1 MSFDPIGQALSA
13 LNKLAG
19 NELLHKYGLY
29 QPTQKIAYR
38 ATKEGF
44 RAAVAIGRQWKE
56 VQKLLKPERL
66 PAAQRKNDLFDL
78 SISEDQQIVRDMAQ
92 RFAREVMREIA
103 AKSNDAA
110 KAPEDF
116 AAQFA
121 ELGLASFAVPENLG
135 GAAAESSVVTQ
146 ALLAEDLAYGDMG
159 LAVAALAPIGVAN
172 ALAAYGSADQQAKYL
187 APFAGDKAPTAAI
200 AISERRPAFEPR
212 ELRTRARVE
221 GDKYVITGEKTL
233 VPLATSCELFLV
245 AAELVGR
252 GPQIFI
258 VEAAAEGVTVKD
270 EPSMGIRAAGLGAVR
285 LEEVRVPKA
294 ALLGEEAGS
303 VDYEQF
309 LDRSLLAWC
318 ALSVGAAQAVLDY
331 VVPYCNDRK
340 AFGEPISHR
349 QAVAFKVADIATE
362 LDAMRLLTWRA
373 AARAEEGKPFHRE
386 AYLAHVLCSEK
397 GMQIGTDGV
406 QLLGGHGFTKEHPA
420 ERWYRD
426 LRALGVIAGGV
437 FV

>member
-66 PAAQRKNDLFDL
+66 PAAQRKHDLFDL
-78 SISEDQQIVRDMAQ
+78 SISEDQQMVRDMAQ
-92 RFAREVMREIA
+92 RFAREVMRDIA

-110 KAPEDF
+110 KAPDDF
-116 AAQFA
+116 TAQFA
-121 ELGLASFAVPENLG
+121 ELGLASFAVPESLG

-146 ALLAEDLAYGDMG
+146 VLIAEDLAYGDMG

-187 APFAGDKAPTAAI
+187 APFAGDKAPIASL

-233 VPLATSCELFLV
+233 VPLATSSELFLV

-252 GPQIFI
+252 GPQVFI
-258 VEAAAEGVTVKD
+258 VEAATEGVSVKD
-270 EPSMGIRAAGLGAVR
+270 EPSMGVRAAGLGALK
-285 LEEVRVPKA
+285 LEDVRVPKS
-294 ALLGEEAGS
+294 ALLGEEPGS

>member
-56 VQKLLKPERL
+56 VQKLIKPERL
-66 PAAQRKNDLFDL
+66 PNATRKNDLFDL
-78 SISEDQQIVRDMAQ
+78 SISEDQQLVRDTAQ
-92 RFAREVMREIA
+92 RFAKEVMRDA
-103 AKSNDAA
+103 AMKANDAA
-110 KAPEDF
+110 KAPDDF

-121 ELGLASFAVPENLG
+121 ELGLAAFAVPENLG

-146 ALLAEDLAYGDMG
+146 VLVAEDLAYGDMG

-187 APFAGDKAPTAAI
+187 APFAGDKVPVAAI
-200 AISERRPAFEPR
+200 AIAERRPGFEPR
-212 ELRTRARVE
+212 ELRTRARIDGE
-221 GDKYVITGEKTL
+221 TYVLTGEKTL
-233 VPLATSCELFLV
+233 VPLATSAELFLV

-258 VEAAAEGVTVKD
+258 VEAATAGVSVKD
-270 EPSMGIRAAGLGAVR
+270 ERSMGIRAAGLGALKLDEVR
-285 LEEVRVPKA
+285 LPRT
-294 ALLGEEAGS
+294 ALLGEDAS
-303 VDYEQF
+303 AVDYEQF

-318 ALSVGAAQAVLDY
+318 ALSLGAAQAVLDY

-362 LDAMRLLTWRA
+362 LEAMRLLTWRA

-386 AYLAHVLCSEK
+386 AYLAHVLCTDK

-426 LRALGVIAGGV
+426 LRALGVISGGV

>member
-66 PAAQRKNDLFDL
+66 PAAQRKHDLFDL
-78 SISEDQQIVRDMAQ
+78 SISEDQQLVRDMAQ

-110 KAPEDF
+110 KAPDDF
-116 AAQFA
+116 TAQFA
-121 ELGLASFAVPENLG
+121 ELGLASFAVPESLG

-146 ALLAEDLAYGDMG
+146 VLIAEDLAYGDMG

-187 APFAGDKAPTAAI
+187 APFAGDKAPIASL

-233 VPLATSCELFLV
+233 VPLATSSELFLV

-252 GPQIFI
+252 GPQVFI
-258 VEAAAEGVTVKD
+258 VEAATEGVSVKD
-270 EPSMGIRAAGLGAVR
+270 EPSMGVRAAGLGALK
-285 LEEVRVPKA
+285 LEEVRVPKS
-294 ALLGEEAGS
+294 ALLGEEPGS

>member
-44 RAAVAIGRQWKE
+44 RAAVAIGRQWKAA
-56 VQKLLKPERL
+56 QKLLKPERL
-66 PAAQRKNDLFDL
+66 PTAARKNDLFDL
-78 SISEDQQIVRDMAQ
+78 SISEDQRLVRETAQ
-92 RFAREVMREIA
+92 RFAREMMRDVA
-103 AKSNDAA
+103 AKANDAA
-110 KAPEDF
+110 KAPEEF

-121 ELGLASFAVPENLG
+121 ELGLAAFAVPENLG
-135 GAAAESSVVTQ
+135 GAAAESSIVTQ
-146 ALLAEDLAYGDMG
+146 VLVAEDLAYGDMG

-172 ALAAYGSADQQAKYL
+172 ALAAFGSAEQQAKYL
-187 APFAGDKAPTAAI
+187 APFAGDTTPVAAI

-221 GDKYVITGEKTL
+221 GDGYVITGEKTL
-233 VPLATSCELFLV
+233 VPLATSAELFLV

-252 GPQIFI
+252 GPQVFI

-270 EPSMGIRAAGLGAVR
+270 EPSMGVRAAGLGAVR
-285 LEEVRVPKA
+285 LEEVRVPKT
-294 ALLGEEAGS
+294 ALLGEEPG
-303 VDYEQF
+303 VMDYEQF
-309 LDRSLLAWC
+309 LDRSQLAWC
-318 ALSVGAAQAVLDY
+318 ALSLGAAQAVLDY

-340 AFGEPISHR
+340 AFGEPISYR

-362 LDAMRLLTWRA
+362 LEGMRLLTWRA
-373 AARAEEGKPFHRE
+373 ASRAEEGKPFHRE
-386 AYLAHVLCSEK
+386 AYLAHVLCTEK
-397 GMQIGTDGV
+397 GMQIGTDAV